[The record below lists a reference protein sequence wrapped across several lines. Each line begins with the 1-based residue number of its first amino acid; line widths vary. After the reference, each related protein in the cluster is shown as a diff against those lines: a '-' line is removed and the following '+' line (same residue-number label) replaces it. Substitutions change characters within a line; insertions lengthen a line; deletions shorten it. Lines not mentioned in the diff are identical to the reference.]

1 MKKLNNYESVLMGL
15 FSGAN
20 AIEMACSHSPLLVF
34 LKSFNLIRLWFSS
47 LDVSKNEKI
56 PLSAININT

>member
-1 MKKLNNYESVLMGL
+1 MKKLNNYESVLMRL

-47 LDVSKNEKI
+47 LDVSKNQKS
-56 PLSAININT
+56 L